1 LALPSPATRKGKQQ
15 LTKAL
20 ERQECEHARLLA
32 RTWKD
37 LGGEV
42 FEQNTLAACVEYLD
56 SPERTKNK
64 KASRK
69 FADTIRAWGRSLN
82 SKKRRKAWAES
93 LLETF
98 KGHELLVI
106 RRKTSVDPVYERL
119 CGFAERP
126 VPTVAELEARDVSE
140 SVSLFGERLRLLLTA
155 G

>member
-1 LALPSPATRKGKQQ
+1 
-15 LTKAL
+15 
-20 ERQECEHARLLA
+20 
-32 RTWKD
+32 
-37 LGGEV
+37 
-42 FEQNTLAACVEYLD
+42 
-56 SPERTKNK
+56 
-64 KASRK
+64 
-69 FADTIRAWGRSLN
+69 LN

-155 G
+155 GWWFASGCVRVREKVRVHLDPAGVGACW